1 MSFSRKY
8 YSGVKSGVKIIME
21 VKAGVR
27 ISLILGLL
35 KNKYCRCANYIPLI
49 KNLNHN

>member
-1 MSFSRKY
+1 MRWYEK
-8 YSGVKSGVKIIME
+8 GVKIIME

-35 KNKYCRCANYIPLI
+35 KNKYRIADAPIIYL
-49 KNLNHN
+49 